1 MSEIYGFSNAV
12 SAGNSAD
19 ELLGGIRRQ
28 IDAQNSIARDNFAK
42 LRQGEKENKIVA
54 QGNLEQTDIKDRAG
68 EGEEGGKVMSAV
80 NDLTAKKTGSSVDT
94 SVKESTELRS
104 GDEPAVSPETAPQ
117 SEGGEGGAV
126 AGPSEPITLSSEQV
140 TNVAGGGDL
149 KDPRYPETSRLLG
162 DGEFELRRE
171 KTDFDSDRLVRT
183 TAEGRVLPSG
193 ESGSNFV
200 VRAYPVNEGNPVR
213 NSNLVNPIENN
224 VAETTRGG
232 ATEDLVSNLV
242 RRAGATDETASKAG
256 NLVTRAVKSIGTE
269 GGALG
274 EGISGALKGATILT
288 GGYDLGKDIFGGKGS
303 FSQLGGKG
311 FTADKVSNVAN
322 IASGGLEAAGLALD
336 ATGVGAVAGVP
347 LQALGLI
354 SGAVGLGAGLIGDI
368 TGEKKQKAAVK
379 AMPTISPSAKAP
391 QQKAP
396 AFQSAFQGGQLV
408 Q

>member
-1 MSEIYGFSNAV
+1 MSEIYGYANAV

-19 ELLGGIRRQ
+19 ELMGNIRRQ
-28 IDAQNSIARDNFAK
+28 IDAQNSLARDNFAK

-54 QGNLEQTDIKDRAG
+54 QANLDTTDIKDRAD
-68 EGEEGGKVMSAV
+68 EGEEGGKVISAV
-80 NDLTAKKTGSSVDT
+80 NDLTATKTGSSVDT
-94 SVKESTELRS
+94 SVA
-104 GDEPAVSPETAPQ
+104 DEPAEEVSPETAPQ
-117 SEGGEGGAV
+117 SEGGEGGGSSAV
-126 AGPSEPITLSSEQV
+126 DDAPTPSEPITLSSEQV

-149 KDPRYPETSRLLG
+149 KDPRFPETSRLLG
-162 DGEFELRRE
+162 EGEFELRRE

-193 ESGSNFV
+193 ESGSNYV

-213 NSNLVNPIENN
+213 GSALLNPIEEN
-224 VAETTRGG
+224 VAETRP
-232 ATEDLVSNLV
+232 ATEDLVSGLV

-256 NLVTRAVKSIGTE
+256 NLVSRAVKGIGTE

-379 AMPTISPSAKAP
+379 AMPTISPAAKAP

>member
-1 MSEIYGFSNAV
+1 
-12 SAGNSAD
+12 
-19 ELLGGIRRQ
+19 
-28 IDAQNSIARDNFAK
+28 
-42 LRQGEKENKIVA
+42 
-54 QGNLEQTDIKDRAG
+54 
-68 EGEEGGKVMSAV
+68 
-80 NDLTAKKTGSSVDT
+80 
-94 SVKESTELRS
+94 
-104 GDEPAVSPETAPQ
+104 
-117 SEGGEGGAV
+117 
-126 AGPSEPITLSSEQV
+126 
-140 TNVAGGGDL
+140 
-149 KDPRYPETSRLLG
+149 
-162 DGEFELRRE
+162 
-171 KTDFDSDRLVRT
+171 
-183 TAEGRVLPSG
+183 LPSG
-193 ESGSNFV
+193 ESGSNYV

-213 NSNLVNPIENN
+213 NSNLLNPIENN
-224 VAETTRGG
+224 VAETRP